1 VNDIIP
7 EVTMNIPVLLEPI
20 PTGFRATTGAP
31 LNLAVEA
38 PTEDTAL
45 DAIQAM
51 FAAKHSAGAK
61 IVELAIP
68 TADRMREIIASMAAN
83 PCFDDWVAETKKY
96 RRQREA
102 EEDAVEAEKAR
113 AIGGSTSTPQQQEPA
128 A

>member
-1 VNDIIP
+1 
-7 EVTMNIPVLLEPI
+7 MNIPVLLEPI

-31 LNLAVEA
+31 LDLTAVA
-38 PTEDTAL
+38 PTEATAL

-51 FAAKHSAGAK
+51 VAAKHSAGAK

-68 TADRMREIIASMAAN
+68 TADRMREIAASMAAN
-83 PCFDDWVAETKKY
+83 PCFDDWIAETKKY

-102 EEDAVEAEKAR
+102 EEDAAEAEKVR
-113 AIGGSTSTPQQQEPA
+113 AIGGSVSVPNQQEPA